1 METMQTKSDH
11 GAVAYLTTLPLD
23 GADQI
28 ALWRAVSAP
37 GRLWFERFGPD
48 GWREDEQLEA
58 ALDATGTVRLT
69 PMEARVVASEC
80 YGANW

>member
-1 METMQTKSDH
+1 MQTNSDQ

-23 GADQI
+23 GADRI

-48 GWREDEQLEA
+48 GWHEDEQLED
-58 ALDATGTVRLT
+58 ALDAAGTVRLT
-69 PMEARVVASEC
+69 SAEARVVATEC
-80 YGANW
+80 YGAAW